1 MKNKIVQILTIFL
14 FTLSVLFIP
23 GKSQGQNASDLR
35 FSEILVMNDSLNVDD
50 FGEHSSWIEIFNTS
64 YNTVEIGGCYLTDDM
79 LNPTKYWIPTGDLAT
94 KIPARNYVLFWA
106 DNKPTRGILHLNFEL
121 RDADTIALFDANGRT
136 LIDKLA
142 IAEPQK
148 SNMSY
153 GLIEKTDEHG
163 NVSNQWEFLT
173 KITPASNNDH
183 SRKVTSGEQFV
194 KYDPNGIG
202 MASIA
207 MAVVF
212 SSLALLYLIFKTT
225 GSYFQR
231 KARKAK
237 KIALL
242 EGVANKDSEE
252 ISGEVSAAIA
262 MALHLFQSEIHDEE
276 NTVLT
281 IKRVARTY
289 SPWSSK
295 IYTLRKYPQ

>member
-1 MKNKIVQILTIFL
+1 MKNKIVQILTILL
-14 FTLSVLFIP
+14 FTLTVSFIP
-23 GKSQGQNASDLR
+23 GKSWGQNASDLR

-64 YNTVEIGGCYLTDDM
+64 YNSVEIGGCYLTDDM
-79 LNPTKYWIPTGDLAT
+79 LNPTKYWIPTGDQAT
-94 KIPARNYVLFWA
+94 KIPARNYILFWT
-106 DNKPTRGILHLNFEL
+106 DNKPTRGIFHLNFEL
-121 RDADTIALFDANGRT
+121 RSADTIALFDANGRT

-142 IAEPQK
+142 IEKPQK

-153 GLIEKTDEHG
+153 GLMEKTDEHG

-194 KYDPNGIG
+194 KYDPNGVG

-212 SSLALLYLIFKTT
+212 SSLALLYLTFKTT

-231 KARKAK
+231 RARKAQK
-237 KIALL
+237 VANL
-242 EGVANKDSEE
+242 EGIADKDSEE

-281 IKRVARTY
+281 IKRVARNY

>member
-1 MKNKIVQILTIFL
+1 MKNKIFQFLTIIIFALTIL
-14 FTLSVLFIP
+14 FNP
-23 GKSQGQNASDLR
+23 GKALAQNASDLK

-64 YNTVEIGGCYLTDDM
+64 YNTVEIGGCYLTNDIS
-79 LNPTKYWIPTGDLAT
+79 NPTKYWIPTGDPVT
-94 KIPARNYVLFWA
+94 KIPARCYILFWA

-121 RDADTIALFDANGRT
+121 RNADTIALFDANGRT

-142 IAEPQK
+142 IEKPQK

-153 GLIEKTDEHG
+153 GLMEKTDESG
-163 NVSNQWEFLT
+163 NVFSQWEYLS

-183 SRKVTSGEQFV
+183 SRKVTSGEQFI
-194 KYDPNGIG
+194 KYDPDGIG
-202 MASIA
+202 MATIA

-212 SSLALLYLIFKTT
+212 TSLALLYLIFKAT
-225 GSYFQR
+225 GLYFQGR
-231 KARKAK
+231 ARKAK
-237 KIALL
+237 N
-242 EGVANKDSEE
+242 VVDSEGDTVKSE
-252 ISGEVSAAIA
+252 EELSGEVSAAIA

-281 IKRVARTY
+281 IKKVARTY

>member
-1 MKNKIVQILTIFL
+1 MKNKTFQIITIL
-14 FTLSVLFIP
+14 IFTLAVSVIP

-50 FGEHSSWIEIFNTS
+50 FGENSSWIEIFNTG

-79 LNPTKYWIPTGDLAT
+79 QNPTKYWIPTGDPVT
-94 KIPARNYVLFWA
+94 KIPARCYVLFWA
-106 DNKPTRGILHLNFEL
+106 DNKPTRGIKHINFEL
-121 RDADTIALFDANGRT
+121 RNADTIALFDANGRT
-136 LIDKLA
+136 LIDKIA
-142 IAEPQK
+142 IQKPQK
-148 SNMSY
+148 SNISY
-153 GLIEKTDEHG
+153 GLMEVTDEHG
-163 NVSNQWEFLT
+163 KTFNRWEFLN

-183 SRKVTSGEQFV
+183 SRKATSGEQFV
-194 KYDPNGIG
+194 KYDPKGIG

-212 SSLALLYLIFKTT
+212 TSLALLYLIFKTT

-231 KARKAK
+231 KARKTAQVAHVEG
-237 KIALL
+237 KIGRKA
-242 EGVANKDSEE
+242 GE

-262 MALHLFQSEIHDEE
+262 LTLYLHQSEFHDEE

-281 IKRVARTY
+281 IKKVARTY

>member
-1 MKNKIVQILTIFL
+1 MKKRIFQILTIII
-14 FTLSVLFIP
+14 FTFTVSIIP
-23 GKSQGQNASDLR
+23 GKTLAQNASDLR

-50 FGEHSSWIEIFNTS
+50 FGNHSSWIEIFNTS
-64 YNTVEIGGCYLTDDM
+64 YNSVEIGGCYLTDDM
-79 LNPTKYWIPTGDLAT
+79 QNPTKYWIPTGDPIT
-94 KIPARNYVLFWA
+94 KIPARCYILFWA

-142 IAEPQK
+142 IEKPQK
-148 SNMSY
+148 SNMSF
-153 GLIEKTDEHG
+153 GLMEKTDEHE
-163 NVSNQWEFLT
+163 NVISQWEYLT

-183 SRKVTSGEQFV
+183 SRKATSGEQFV
-194 KYDPNGIG
+194 KYDPNGLG

-212 SSLALLYLIFKTT
+212 TSLALLYLIFKTT
-225 GSYFQR
+225 GLYFQGR
-231 KARKAK
+231 ARKTK
-237 KIALL
+237 NVVDS
-242 EGVANKDSEE
+242 EGVAVKTEE
-252 ISGEVSAAIA
+252 ELSGEVSAAIA

-281 IKRVARTY
+281 IKKVARTY

>member
-1 MKNKIVQILTIFL
+1 MKNKIFQILTITI
-14 FTLSVLFIP
+14 FTFTVSFIP
-23 GKSQGQNASDLR
+23 GKSVGQNASDLR
-35 FSEILVMNDSLNVDD
+35 FSEILVINDSLNVDD

-64 YNTVEIGGCYLTDDM
+64 YNSVEIGGCYLTDDM
-79 LNPTKYWIPTGDLAT
+79 LNPTKYWIPTGDAAT

-121 RDADTIALFDANGRT
+121 RDADAIALFDANGRT
-136 LIDKLA
+136 LIDKLT
-142 IAEPQK
+142 IGKPQK
-148 SNMSY
+148 SNMSF
-153 GLIEKTDEHG
+153 GLMEKTDEHG
-163 NVSNQWEFLT
+163 NAFSQWEFLT

-212 SSLALLYLIFKTT
+212 TSLALLYLIFKTT

-231 KARKAK
+231 RARKAK
-237 KIALL
+237 KGVHV
-242 EGVANKDSEE
+242 EGVPDKIEE
-252 ISGEVSAAIA
+252 ELSGEVSAAIA

-281 IKRVARTY
+281 IKKVSRTY

>member
-1 MKNKIVQILTIFL
+1 MKNKLFQILTIIL
-14 FTLSVLFIP
+14 FTLTVSFIS
-23 GKSQGQNASDLR
+23 GKALGQNASDLR
-35 FSEILVMNDSLNVDD
+35 FSEILVLNDSLNVDD
-50 FGEHSSWIEIFNTS
+50 FGKHSSWIEIFNTS
-64 YNTVEIGGCYLTDDM
+64 YNSVEIGGCYLTDDM
-79 LNPTKYWIPTGDLAT
+79 QNPTKYWIPTGDPAT
-94 KIPARNYVLFWA
+94 KIPARFYIMFWA

-142 IAEPQK
+142 IAKPQK

-153 GLIEKTDEHG
+153 GLMEKTDEHG
-163 NVSNQWEFLT
+163 NVISQWEYLT

-183 SRKVTSGEQFV
+183 SRKTTSGEQFV

-212 SSLALLYLIFKTT
+212 TSLALLYLIFKMT

-231 KARKAK
+231 RARKVK
-237 KIALL
+237 KVVHE
-242 EGVANKDSEE
+242 EGVSHKAEE
-252 ISGEVSAAIA
+252 ELSGEVSAAIA
-262 MALHLFQSEIHDEE
+262 MALHLFHSEIHDEE

-281 IKRVARTY
+281 IKKVARTY

>member
-1 MKNKIVQILTIFL
+1 
-14 FTLSVLFIP
+14 
-23 GKSQGQNASDLR
+23 
-35 FSEILVMNDSLNVDD
+35 MNDSLNIDD
-50 FGEHSSWIEIFNTS
+50 FGENSSWIEIFNTG
-64 YNTVEIGGCYLTDDM
+64 YNSVEIGGCYLTDD
-79 LNPTKYWIPTGDLAT
+79 LNNPTKYWIPTGDPVT
-94 KIPARNYVLFWA
+94 KIPARNYILFWA
-106 DNKPTRGILHLNFEL
+106 DNKPTRGILHLNFEI
-121 RDADTIALFDANGRT
+121 RHADSIALFDANGRT
-136 LIDKLA
+136 LIDKIA
-142 IAEPQK
+142 IEKPQK

-153 GLIEKTDEHG
+153 GLMEKTDEHG
-163 NVSNQWEFLT
+163 NVFNEWEFLT

-194 KYDPNGIG
+194 KFDPNGVG

-231 KARKAK
+231 KARKARK
-237 KIALL
+237 VEHI
-242 EGVANKDSEE
+242 EGVADKVSED

-281 IKRVARTY
+281 IKKVSRTY

-295 IYTLRKYPQ
+295 IHTLRKYPN